1 MTENKQFYKSVFA
14 LVLPMALQ
22 NLINTG
28 ISSTDV
34 IMLGKVGE
42 KTLSGSSLG
51 SQVFFI
57 LSLFLFGITSGGAVL
72 IAQYW
77 GKGDTDTIKK
87 IFGLE
92 MKYGMLVSIFF
103 TLVTFLFAD
112 PIMHIFTN
120 DSAVVSEG
128 VQYLKIVCISYAISA
143 FTMVYLNTMRSMEQ
157 VIIATIVYLCSLIT
171 NIIANYIFIFTPLNM
186 GIRGAALGTVLARTL
201 ELVIVLVY
209 DKKFN
214 PVCRFR
220 FSYLKMKDKVISHD
234 FGKYS
239 LPVIINEVAWGA
251 GVSCISAI
259 IGHLGSAATAANSV
273 VQVTRQLAMVITFG
287 IANATAI
294 LIGKTI
300 GEGNPEKA
308 RLYGRKFLQ
317 LAVITGCLGSVVVLI
332 ARPVALSFMVL
343 SPLASKYL
351 SYMMFVMAYF
361 VIGQAINTVLIVGV
375 FRAGG
380 DTKFGLFLDMTFM
393 WGISILLGFI
403 AAFVIKFPV
412 IVVYMILLSDEILKI
427 PVSLYR
433 YRSYK
438 WLKNVTK

>member
-1 MTENKQFYKSVFA
+1 MTENKQFYKNLLV

-34 IMLGKVGE
+34 IMLRKVGE

-77 GKGDTDTIKK
+77 GKGDTNTIKK

-92 MKYGMLVSIFF
+92 MKYAVLVSFFF
-103 TLVTFLFAD
+103 TIATFVFAN

-120 DSAVVSEG
+120 DAEVISEG
-128 VQYLKIVCISYAISA
+128 VSYLRIVCISYMISA
-143 FTMVYLNTMRSMEQ
+143 ITMVYLNTMRSMEQ
-157 VIIATIVYLCSLIT
+157 VIIATIVYFCSLVT

-186 GIRGAALGTVLARTL
+186 GIKGAALGTVIARTL
-201 ELVIVLVY
+201 ELMIVLVY
-209 DKKFN
+209 DRKLNHVCKFH
-214 PVCRFR
+214 
-220 FSYLKMKDKVISHD
+220 FSYLFMKDKGIARD
-234 FGKYS
+234 FTKYS
-239 LPVIINEVAWGA
+239 MPVIINEVAWGA
-251 GVSCISAI
+251 GTSCISAI

-273 VQVTRQLAMVITFG
+273 AQVTRQLAMVITFG

-294 LIGKTI
+294 IIGKTI

-308 RLYGRKFLQ
+308 RLYGKKFLK
-317 LAVITGCLGSVVVLI
+317 LAVITGCFGSMVVLI
-332 ARPVALSFMVL
+332 ARPLALEFMVL
-343 SPLASKYL
+343 TPLASKYL

-393 WGISILLGFI
+393 WCISIFFGFI
-403 AAFVIKFPV
+403 AAFILKLPV
-412 IVVYMILLSDEILKI
+412 IVVYIILLSDEIIKI
-427 PVSLYR
+427 PVSYYR